1 MSVNGTAT
9 ERKTKSPS
17 ESKVEWFKAVQKGDI
32 NVNNG
37 LFGGALVGWMD
48 EVAGITAIRHCGRT
62 VTTAAI
68 DNLTFKKGLV
78 LGDLVVIE
86 AKVTYVG
93 NTSLEVRVDV
103 YKEDVDKGKRYPV
116 NRAFFTEV
124 CIDDEGKP
132 MKIPYDLRIE
142 TVSEQADYEG
152 AKKRIAYRKQRMNE
166 GF

>member
-1 MSVNGTAT
+1 MSVIETLQ
-9 ERKTKSPS
+9 ERKTKTPS

-32 NVNNG
+32 NINNG
-37 LFGGALVGWMD
+37 LFGGRLLSWMD
-48 EVAGITAIRHCGRT
+48 EVAGIAAIRHCGRT

-68 DNLTFKKGLV
+68 DNLTFKKGLI

-103 YKEDVDKGKRYPV
+103 YKEDVEKGKRYSV

-124 CIDDEGKP
+124 CIDDHGRP
-132 MKIPYDLRIE
+132 TRIPYALRIE
-142 TVSEQADYEG
+142 TLSEQADYEG
-152 AKKRIAYRKQRMNE
+152 AKKRIACRKERMKE

>member
-1 MSVNGTAT
+1 MSVSETT
-9 ERKTKSPS
+9 QERKSKSP
-17 ESKVEWFKAVQKGDI
+17 EDSKVEWFKAVQKGDI
-32 NVNNG
+32 NINNG
-37 LFGGALVGWMD
+37 LFGGALLSWMD
-48 EVAGITAIRHCGRT
+48 EVAGIAAIRHCGRT

-68 DNLTFKKGLV
+68 DNLTFKKRLV

-103 YKEDVDKGKRYPV
+103 YKEDIAKSVRYPV

-124 CIDDEGKP
+124 CIDDQGRP
-132 MKIPYDLRIE
+132 MRIPYDLRIE
-142 TVSEQADYEG
+142 TLSERADHEG
-152 AKKRIAYRKQRMNE
+152 AKKRIAYRKQRMKE